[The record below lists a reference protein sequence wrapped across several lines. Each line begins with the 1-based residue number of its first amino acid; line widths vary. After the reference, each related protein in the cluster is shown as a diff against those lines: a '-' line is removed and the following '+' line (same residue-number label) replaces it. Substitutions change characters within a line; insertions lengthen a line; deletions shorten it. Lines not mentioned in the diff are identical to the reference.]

1 MAIPDFDWDWG
12 GGEGEHLLP
21 QIVKKASNSTL
32 FCRKIVQC
40 FEFSSSLFNVNVV
53 PMTEFEQCT
62 SLVPPRNGGKETP
75 MTRQEHEPF
84 LPLVLSRVNWNLS

>member
-1 MAIPDFDWDWG
+1 MNS
-12 GGEGEHLLP
+12 E
-21 QIVKKASNSTL
+21 IVHT
-32 FCRKIVQC
+32 V
-40 FEFSSSLFNVNVV
+40 
-53 PMTEFEQCT
+53 EFEQCT